1 MNNKNYCQKKTLI
14 ILFISIVCCLSF
26 SYGDSL
32 FTQQAQLSGTLISE
46 KATRFQTGDIITILV
61 REKITASTTADTNTK
76 KESDVE
82 NKIDEKD
89 NTFLTAEKPD
99 GLGLLNPEELP
110 RWKIEAENE
119 TKTRGKTTRTSTL
132 TTTIACTVKQIYPN
146 GNLRIEGEKQV
157 TVNREDSLLNVSGIV
172 RSKDVA
178 PDNTVLS
185 TQVADAQVQLKGKGD
200 LWNNQRRGIITK
212 ILDWFSPF

>member
-1 MNNKNYCQKKTLI
+1 MKNKRY
-14 ILFISIVCCLSF
+14 ILGVFLCCVLCSLSF

-32 FTQQAQLSGTLISE
+32 FTPEAQLSGTLISE
-46 KATRFQTGDIITILV
+46 KGTRFQPGDIITILV
-61 REKITASTTADTNTK
+61 REKISASTTADTNTK

-82 NKIDEKD
+82 SKANEKD
-89 NTFLTAEKPD
+89 NNFLTAEKPD
-99 GLGLLNPEELP
+99 GLGLINPDLLP
-110 RWKIEAENE
+110 NWKIESENE
-119 TKTRGKTTRTSTL
+119 TKARGKTTRTSTL
-132 TTTIACTVKQIYPN
+132 TTTIACTVTRVYPN
-146 GNLRIEGEKQV
+146 GNLKIEGEKRV
-157 TVNREDSLLNVSGIV
+157 TVNREDSLLTVSGVV

-185 TQVADAQVQLKGKGD
+185 TQVANAQVQLKGKGD

>member
-1 MNNKNYCQKKTLI
+1 MSITCS
-14 ILFISIVCCLSF
+14 LFVC
-26 SYGDSL
+26 YGDSL
-32 FTQQAQLSGTLISE
+32 FTTEAQLSGTLVSE
-46 KATRFQTGDIITILV
+46 KGTRFQPGDIITILV

-82 NKIDEKD
+82 NKVNEKD
-89 NTFLTAEKPD
+89 NPFLTAEKPE

-132 TTTIACTVKQIYPN
+132 TTTIACIVKQIYPN
-146 GNLRIEGEKQV
+146 GNLRIEGEKRV
-157 TVNREDSLLNVSGIV
+157 TVNREDSLMLISGVV

-178 PDNTVLS
+178 PDNTILS